1 MSSVQDPHLQY
12 GLPPMGHAGM
22 KRSAEGEEEKR
33 SLSRS
38 RRSRR
43 RTRCRRRSRSRSFRR
58 GLWREENDADP
69 LPSPGA
75 GLDMME
81 PPSSDEDS
89 TEQKPLIHSPHHDQ
103 YEDHDG

>member
-1 MSSVQDPHLQY
+1 
-12 GLPPMGHAGM
+12 MGHAGM

-33 SLSRS
+33 GLSRS

-43 RTRCRRRSRSRSFRR
+43 RTRCRRRRRSRSFRR
-58 GLWREENDADP
+58 GLWKEEDDADP
-69 LPSPGA
+69 LPSAGA